1 VENGEISDSGYQSL
15 DWMPEPLSE
24 PSQDHNV
31 TADDVDQGTKRLD
44 TTFDDIQ
51 PLDLQCFNDFAEITY
66 GDI

>member
-1 VENGEISDSGYQSL
+1 
-15 DWMPEPLSE
+15 MPEPLSE

-44 TTFDDIQ
+44 TTFDDTQ
-51 PLDLQCFNDFAEITY
+51 PSDLQCFNDFAEDTY